1 MSGRHLL
8 ATLGS
13 SSWVELARLVPTGPL
28 PAGAYSRTGAVVVGA
43 TIWTSLLVYWSQER
57 ARITRN
63 TYDPEYVRIS
73 TPSGRGYPSKQF

>member
-8 ATLGS
+8 GPLG

-43 TIWTSLLVYWSQER
+43 TIWTSLLEPGES
-57 ARITRN
+57 
-63 TYDPEYVRIS
+63 TYHHEYVHQPI
-73 TPSGRGYPSKQF
+73 RGHPSKQFKLRSYVL